1 MPVYASSQ
9 IDKGSEVSAPSSDPE
24 RDGSA
29 FGGWYSDVNCTEK
42 ASFPYTVN
50 EDTTFYAKWIKE
62 TESVTVTFRPGL
74 LLNNKELA
82 VEWGNEFSVN
92 LARGE
97 KLTQDMIPDIP
108 KTVTVQNG
116 DGEDVEM
123 MFSFWNFRAIGTPVE
138 ADGVAA
144 TLRMVLFPVEIY
156 SDMTL
161 YAMYI
166 PVTGE
171 KATLTVHPNN
181 GEEVTVIYAN
191 VHDKVGAP
199 LNEGTYP
206 FYSAP
211 EVLPI
216 RAGYE
221 ASGFY
226 KTEDMNAENI
236 YEIPFELE
244 STENHVYMR
253 WNEAE
258 NVTVT
263 YKYSAGGDVYLT
275 ESAAYNGFITRPEDP
290 FMEGYAFDGWYRNS
304 VNLETGRFDFENTR
318 VSKNVTLV
326 AKWVKPEGVV
336 ISFDSNGGSDVEAL
350 TVTAGEVA
358 GSLPVPTRE
367 GYSFSGWYTSG
378 GALYNGAA
386 PVTEDV
392 TLIARWEEV
401 QTPIEYFQFDM
412 IADGYEVRLAAGVDI
427 REITVIDIPETYNG
441 KNVVWIGSEGFAD
454 CEYLQEVYLPTTVT
468 TINYRAFD
476 GCTNLRTIHVPDG
489 SNLDYINFDAFLGCT
504 SLEDIDF
511 NGDSGISQIRG
522 IYADVFRD
530 SPGMIAH
537 LTVYDN
543 LYYWGD
549 ILMGTHE
556 MVYSDFLTENTLTT
570 VNIKEGTRVIA
581 GSALET
587 CSLVT
592 SLYLPDSVKY
602 ICRLGLPASR
612 TKSSLVS
619 LSMPSGIL
627 DINIS
632 SGNGW
637 YTFVPSLQSIEIRG
651 SGGRYKMDGGC
662 MIDTVYSSV
671 IASQKNTNTLPEGY
685 KIVEKHAFTN
695 KQANTVVIP
704 SSYVE
709 LREEAFEYCAF
720 TYIVIPDNVGVLSD
734 SAFNMCDNLES
745 ISFGRST
752 PLVHA
757 AFFSNANSK
766 VLSEITVDEE
776 NEAMY
781 AYNNIL
787 YNKATNKIIYV
798 PALIDELV
806 IAPQATDLS
815 GVSFSHVKA
824 RTAVFHDGITAYPDS
839 LPYTSESL
847 TLGAG
852 APLVPY
858 EGATWSQLI
867 SHNFGFNDAVKT
879 MTLYVSE
886 DNPYMYADEYG
897 NLIRKSD
904 NKALYFTMNAPDEDC
919 VYISDTITGVA
930 DEEGVAQSLQG
941 ATGWSDG
948 VTKLYIGA
956 SFAQIEGLQP
966 YIYTNFITEIT
977 VSADNPYYDE
987 RDNIV
992 YTEGFESIVLIPF
1005 TLNVDELVLP
1015 AQLKEI
1021 PEAAFRFSSGNSD
1034 DYPVGDLWGGDGSSG
1049 VYPIPY
1055 IGKLSVEEGSQLT
1068 SIGDYAFANDWSDN
1082 AARVA
1087 SIDFTNATNLDYI
1100 GVYAFG
1106 WNEALTTAALPGV
1119 REIAYGAMSQNT
1131 SLTSLT
1137 LGEGVEEIGEYAF
1150 AGSYLLTSLDLPD
1163 SVRVIGYQ
1171 AFSNSG
1177 ILNDVYIDYDK
1188 NGENGRL
1195 VLLPTYWGHS
1205 YSNVSVSVPDGVEEI
1220 MPYAMNQVEDSALIS
1235 VFIPDSVLTVGADAF
1250 DTKLDGLTIYV
1261 QAATLPEGWDE
1272 NWNSGGNKVV
1282 WDCLNVEDTDADGN
1296 ILYNSSDG
1304 LRYRLKGD
1312 GTATVALPL
1321 ARLDG
1326 EVNIPA
1332 EVTHNDVTYKVSAI
1346 EDNAF
1351 SGMPDITAVYI
1362 SEGITEIGD
1371 SAFAAKNSSLT
1382 AASLPSTITKV
1393 GAQAFRYTQIEQVTL
1408 RVGVEYGEYVY
1419 ADSLSLQVEVEEGV
1433 TAVPEGAFSKAQT
1446 SALTLPEGLLEIG
1459 NYAFEQTKLTAIVLP
1474 SMLESI
1480 GNSAFNNVAWG
1491 GELTLPA
1498 SVESIGYSAFES
1510 NGITK
1515 LVIPENSALTEIGSS
1530 AFAYNNLT
1538 ELTVP
1543 ALVSSYGSAAFGGN
1557 PFTSATV
1564 GVKDV
1569 LPDGTVFGDALESIV
1584 FTGDQPT
1591 KMTNGKYSTSSTFMR
1606 YYDNL
1611 KHITFN
1617 EGLSEINDYAFY
1629 DEQLES
1635 ITFTGSG
1642 ALKIGGRAFARAD
1655 IKQFALPE
1663 NVTYLGD
1670 YALCGMNANKESV
1683 PVAMPASLPA
1693 LEYVGVY
1700 AFGTYTN
1707 TENPFNWGDLVL
1719 GSAEHDMEIAA
1730 NAFTGS
1736 RTGSITVYG
1745 DNITVNK
1752 KAFSGM
1758 GSKISFIGTNIILEQ
1773 YSMSE
1778 TNAEEVNFEVSG
1790 TLVMNGS
1797 QSTASAWIFYN
1808 AKNLKKVTFTGS
1820 GSAQIGVQAFR
1831 GCTSLEDID
1840 FTAVTEIGD
1849 FAFYGL
1855 TFDSIYL
1862 PSTVETVGQQ
1872 LFREGRANVTVDF
1885 ASADERPA
1893 GWSQWWDYG
1902 DGVTV
1907 TYTPAEEEPDTG
1919 EGAEQGGNGE
1929 EGSGQ
1934 GGEDSGTIQA

>member
-1 MPVYASSQ
+1 M
-9 IDKGSEVSAPSSDPE
+9 DPT
-24 RDGSA
+24 RDGYT
-29 FGGWYSDVNCTEK
+29 FGGWYTDINCTKK
-42 ASFPYTVN
+42 AAFPYTVDGN
-50 EDTTFYAKWIKE
+50 VNFYAKWTKQSSEKITVDVKIGVIKGGKYIDDTYYE
-62 TESVTVTFRPGL
+62 FEDIDMTLPQGNYSITVDKGT
-74 LLNNKELA
+74 K
-82 VEWGNEFSVN
+82 V
-92 LARGE
+92 
-97 KLTQDMIPDIP
+97 TQDMLPEVP
-108 KTVTVQNG
+108 ETLTGTAG
-116 DGEDVEM
+116 DGTELEM
-123 MFSFWNFRAIGTPVE
+123 MFSFWNFERLAVPESHDDYKAFTDI
-138 ADGVAA
+138 
-144 TLRMVLFPVEIY
+144 VLFPVEAR
-156 SDMTL
+156 DADFTL
-161 YAMYI
+161 YAMYV

-171 KATLTVHPNN
+171 RATLTVHPNN
-181 GEEVTVIYAN
+181 GEEETLIYGN
-191 VHDKVGAP
+191 VGDSIAADLADGRHP
-199 LNEGTYP
+199 L
-206 FYSAP
+206 YSYFNG
-211 EVLPI
+211 VLPI
-216 RAGYE
+216 YEGHIISGY
-221 ASGFY
+221 Y
-226 KTEDMNAENI
+226 KSADMADTDK
-236 YEIPFELE
+236 YEIPFNLE
-244 STENHVYMR
+244 NTENHVYLR
-253 WNEAE
+253 WNEQDD
-258 NVTVT
+258 VTIT
-263 YKYSAGGDVYLT
+263 YKLDGDTVYTTQDVEYNSYASRPESPFRKGYSFGGWYYTAGDYEDGEYDFDGMRRTSDVTLVARWVAT
-275 ESAAYNGFITRPEDP
+275 ESVTISFESNGGSDIAPIELSKGEAPLSLPVPSRY
-290 FMEGYAFDGWYRNS
+290 GYAFDGWYTN
-304 VNLETGRFDFENTR
+304 EMTTFEY
-318 VSKNVTLV
+318 TL
-326 AKWVKPEGVV
+326 
-336 ISFDSNGGSDVEAL
+336 
-350 TVTAGEVA
+350 
-358 GSLPVPTRE
+358 
-367 GYSFSGWYTSG
+367 
-378 GALYNGAA
+378 A
-386 PVTEDV
+386 PVTEDI
-392 TLIARWEEV
+392 TLYAAWTEVGTPVETFDFTYRNSSYEIA
-401 QTPIEYFQFDM
+401 
-412 IADGYEVRLAAGVDI
+412 LSLNVDP
-427 REITVIDIPETYNG
+427 ESITTLTLPETYNG
-441 KNVVWIGSEGFAD
+441 LPVRTIADAAFEDCVNLTSVTLSPNIQSIGSRAFRNCGA
-454 CEYLQEVYLPTTVT
+454 LREVIVPDGSDLDL
-468 TINYRAFD
+468 INFQAFD
-476 GCTNLRTIHVPDG
+476 GCTVLSRFTFQG
-489 SNLDYINFDAFLGCT
+489 SSSISDIYYIWGN
-504 SLEDIDF
+504 
-511 NGDSGISQIRG
+511 
-522 IYADVFRD
+522 VFKD
-530 SPGMIAH
+530 SPSM
-537 LTVYDN
+537 LNQFSYDN
-543 LYYWGD
+543 SSGLYYWGD
-549 ILMGTHE
+549 ILMGDTF
-556 MVYSDFLTENTLTT
+556 STT
-570 VNIKEGTRVIA
+570 TGYDVGDRFEVNEATSVSIRSNTRVIA
-581 GSALET
+581 GGALRYFRRITE
-587 CSLVT
+587 
-592 SLYLPDSVKY
+592 LYVPDSVEY
-602 ICRLGLPASR
+602 ISQMGLPSYASTWMDDDDR
-612 TKSSLVS
+612 TAAIKS
-619 LSMPSGIL
+619 LSLPSGL
-627 DINIS
+627 KYMNTAV
-632 SGNGW
+632 SGGLW
-637 YTFVPSLQSIEIRG
+637 LEGLFSPYLESIEVRG
-651 SGGRYKMDGGC
+651 EGGRYKMDGDCLVDTQESRVIASEYGATSLPDGYRTIGEYAF
-662 MIDTVYSSV
+662 MFKNIDTV
-671 IASQKNTNTLPEGY
+671 N
-685 KIVEKHAFTN
+685 
-695 KQANTVVIP
+695 IP

-709 LREEAFEYCAF
+709 IEGFAFTECAF
-720 TYIVIPDNVGVLSD
+720 TSLVIPDNVGILSEN
-734 SAFNMCDNLES
+734 ACYGCENLES

-752 PLVHA
+752 PLVQT

-815 GVSFSHVKA
+815 GVSFSHVNA

-867 SHNFGFNDAVKT
+867 SHNFNYKDARET

-904 NKALYFTMNAPDEDC
+904 NKALYFTMYAPEEDC

-930 DEEGVAQSLQG
+930 DEEGVAQSLQD

-956 SFAQIEGLQP
+956 AFAQIEGLQP
-966 YIYTNFITEIT
+966 YIYTNYITEIT

-1021 PEAAFRFSSGNSD
+1021 PESAFRFSSGHSD
-1034 DYPVGDLWGGDGSSG
+1034 DYPVGDLWGGDGSLG

-1150 AGSYLLTSLDLPD
+1150 AGNYLLTSLDLPD
-1163 SVRVIGYQ
+1163 SVQVIGYQ

-1205 YSNVSVSVPDGVEEI
+1205 YSDVSVSVPDGVEEI

-1474 SMLESI
+1474 STLESI

-1498 SVESIGYSAFES
+1498 SVESIGYSAFEG
-1510 NGITK
+1510 NGITN

-1543 ALVSSYGSAAFGGN
+1543 ALVSSYGSNAFGGN

-1617 EGLSEINDYAFY
+1617 EGLNEINDYAFY

-1707 TENPFNWGDLVL
+1707 SENPFNWGDLVL

-1797 QSTASAWIFYN
+1797 SAWAFYN

-1820 GSAQIGVQAFR
+1820 GSAEIGVQAFR

-1849 FAFYGL
+1849 YAFYGL

-1872 LFREGRANVTVDF
+1872 LFYEGRANVTVDF

-1902 DGVTV
+1902 DSVTV

-1919 EGAEQGGNGE
+1919 EGAEQGG
-1929 EGSGQ
+1929 
-1934 GGEDSGTIQA
+1934 EDSGTIQA

>member
-1 MPVYASSQ
+1 M
-9 IDKGSEVSAPSSDPE
+9 
-24 RDGSA
+24 
-29 FGGWYSDVNCTEK
+29 
-42 ASFPYTVN
+42 
-50 EDTTFYAKWIKE
+50 
-62 TESVTVTFRPGL
+62 
-74 LLNNKELA
+74 
-82 VEWGNEFSVN
+82 
-92 LARGE
+92 
-97 KLTQDMIPDIP
+97 
-108 KTVTVQNG
+108 
-116 DGEDVEM
+116 
-123 MFSFWNFRAIGTPVE
+123 
-138 ADGVAA
+138 
-144 TLRMVLFPVEIY
+144 
-156 SDMTL
+156 
-161 YAMYI
+161 
-166 PVTGE
+166 
-171 KATLTVHPNN
+171 
-181 GEEVTVIYAN
+181 
-191 VHDKVGAP
+191 
-199 LNEGTYP
+199 
-206 FYSAP
+206 
-211 EVLPI
+211 
-216 RAGYE
+216 
-221 ASGFY
+221 
-226 KTEDMNAENI
+226 
-236 YEIPFELE
+236 
-244 STENHVYMR
+244 
-253 WNEAE
+253 
-258 NVTVT
+258 
-263 YKYSAGGDVYLT
+263 
-275 ESAAYNGFITRPEDP
+275 
-290 FMEGYAFDGWYRNS
+290 
-304 VNLETGRFDFENTR
+304 
-318 VSKNVTLV
+318 
-326 AKWVKPEGVV
+326 
-336 ISFDSNGGSDVEAL
+336 
-350 TVTAGEVA
+350 
-358 GSLPVPTRE
+358 
-367 GYSFSGWYTSG
+367 
-378 GALYNGAA
+378 
-386 PVTEDV
+386 
-392 TLIARWEEV
+392 
-401 QTPIEYFQFDM
+401 QT
-412 IADGYEVRLAAGVDI
+412 
-427 REITVIDIPETYNG
+427 
-441 KNVVWIGSEGFAD
+441 
-454 CEYLQEVYLPTTVT
+454 
-468 TINYRAFD
+468 
-476 GCTNLRTIHVPDG
+476 
-489 SNLDYINFDAFLGCT
+489 
-504 SLEDIDF
+504 
-511 NGDSGISQIRG
+511 
-522 IYADVFRD
+522 
-530 SPGMIAH
+530 
-537 LTVYDN
+537 
-543 LYYWGD
+543 
-549 ILMGTHE
+549 
-556 MVYSDFLTENTLTT
+556 
-570 VNIKEGTRVIA
+570 
-581 GSALET
+581 
-587 CSLVT
+587 
-592 SLYLPDSVKY
+592 
-602 ICRLGLPASR
+602 
-612 TKSSLVS
+612 
-619 LSMPSGIL
+619 
-627 DINIS
+627 
-632 SGNGW
+632 
-637 YTFVPSLQSIEIRG
+637 
-651 SGGRYKMDGGC
+651 
-662 MIDTVYSSV
+662 
-671 IASQKNTNTLPEGY
+671 
-685 KIVEKHAFTN
+685 
-695 KQANTVVIP
+695 
-704 SSYVE
+704 
-709 LREEAFEYCAF
+709 
-720 TYIVIPDNVGVLSD
+720 
-734 SAFNMCDNLES
+734 
-745 ISFGRST
+745 
-752 PLVHA
+752 

-806 IAPQATDLS
+806 IAPQATDIS

-824 RTAVFHDGITAYPDS
+824 RTAVFHDGTTAYPDS

-1150 AGSYLLTSLDLPD
+1150 AGSYLLTSLDLPA

-1474 SMLESI
+1474 STLESI

-1707 TENPFNWGDLVL
+1707 SENPFNWGDLVL

-1849 FAFYGL
+1849 YAFYGL